1 MPSTTAGVAVTASSV
16 VKNHSWR
23 RSPTVSGE
31 IAVSQADEK
40 LRSSRAAPR
49 GPVALVEGGAR
60 GTALVVARAA
70 ERGGEHGRGRRD
82 PDQPARPPM
91 AANLTLTSRS

>member
-31 IAVSQADEK
+31 MAESQAAENV
-40 LRSSRAAPR
+40 RSCVRPHVGQSHSSMAAPAA
-49 GPVALVEGGAR
+49 PPSSSPEQPSAAAT
-60 GTALVVARAA
+60 TAAA
-70 ERGGEHGRGRRD
+70 AATRTSRRV
-82 PDQPARPPM
+82 PPM